1 MKNPELPPQ
10 DSHKGQ
16 LLLAFDL
23 LHARI
28 AQSPAPAS
36 MPDAQ
41 LQMYQAVQALL
52 TRVLET
58 EQPSSK
64 DSKNTNNSNIPP
76 EGQRHLEQAHLL
88 LEADGNIES
97 FTKSVPDALG
107 YPTIR
112 LARQPFS
119 TLLDEASG
127 SSWEG
132 LLAALQG
139 RICIH
144 TVTALTLLSLQRQPV
159 PAICTV
165 SKLLNSDRLHVSC
178 LFVIR
183 HLPPGMASRE
193 PQVSMRNDATL
204 MRQLHA
210 LILQHLD
217 RPLPTV
223 AQLARQLGT
232 NTFALKDGFKHYFNT
247 GIYQFYN
254 QERLARAKAMLVETV
269 LPLPEIA
276 EKCGFGSAATFSK
289 AFKKKYGIA
298 PLPFRKAQQDP

>member
-1 MKNPELPPQ
+1 
-10 DSHKGQ
+10 
-16 LLLAFDL
+16 
-23 LHARI
+23 
-28 AQSPAPAS
+28 

-52 TRVLET
+52 TRLLET
-58 EQPSSK
+58 EQESSK
-64 DSKNTNNSNIPP
+64 DSNNPNANIPI
-76 EGQRHLEQAHLL
+76 EGQRHLEQTHLL
-88 LEADGNIES
+88 LDAVGCIES
-97 FTKSVPDALG
+97 FSMSVPDTLG
-107 YPTIR
+107 YPTVR

-139 RICIH
+139 RISIH

-159 PAICTV
+159 LAICTV

-178 LFVIR
+178 LLAIR
-183 HLPPGMASRE
+183 HLPPGMASRG
-193 PQVSMRNDATL
+193 PQGAARNDAAL
-204 MRQLHA
+204 LRELHG
-210 LILQHLD
+210 LILRQLD

-254 QERLARAKAMLVETV
+254 QERLARAKAMLLETG
-269 LPLPEIA
+269 LSLPEIA
-276 EKCGFGSAATFSK
+276 EACGFGSAATFSK

-298 PLPFRKAQQDP
+298 PLPFRKLQRDP